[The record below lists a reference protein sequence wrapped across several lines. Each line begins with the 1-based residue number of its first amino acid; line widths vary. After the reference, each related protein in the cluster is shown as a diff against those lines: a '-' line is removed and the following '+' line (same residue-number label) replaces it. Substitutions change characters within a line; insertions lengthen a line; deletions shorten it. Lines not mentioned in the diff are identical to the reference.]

1 MDNYYIIIFKMKIF
15 IYKTVFVLICVYVL
29 YQFTIGIKISSYEQN
44 LKNFT
49 NDQGREQIR
58 NKVREELKKAIS
70 KEQILKAED
79 KKLLKE
85 FITKI
90 QNELNN

>member
-1 MDNYYIIIFKMKIF
+1 MKIF
-15 IYKTVFVLICVYVL
+15 VYKTIFVLVGIYVL
-29 YQFTIGIKISSYEQN
+29 YQFTFGTKIESYERY

-58 NKVREELKKAIS
+58 NKIRDELRKANS
-70 KEQILKAED
+70 KDQILKTED

>member
-1 MDNYYIIIFKMKIF
+1 MKIF
-15 IYKTVFVLICVYVL
+15 VYKTIFVLVGIYVL
-29 YQFTIGIKISSYEQN
+29 YQFTFGTKIESYERY

-58 NKVREELKKAIS
+58 NKIRDELRKANS
-70 KEQILKAED
+70 KDQILKKED

-85 FITKI
+85 FIAKI

>member
-1 MDNYYIIIFKMKIF
+1 MKIF
-15 IYKTVFVLICVYVL
+15 VYKTIFVLVGIYVL
-29 YQFTIGIKISSYEQN
+29 YQFTFGAKIESYERY

-58 NKVREELKKAIS
+58 NKIRDELRKANS
-70 KEQILKAED
+70 KDQILKIED
-79 KKLLKE
+79 RKLLKE

>member
-1 MDNYYIIIFKMKIF
+1 MKIF
-15 IYKTVFVLICVYVL
+15 VYKTIFVLVGIYVL
-29 YQFTIGIKISSYEQN
+29 YQFTFGTKIESYERY

-58 NKVREELKKAIS
+58 NKIRDELRKANS
-70 KEQILKAED
+70 RDQILRKED

-85 FITKI
+85 FIAKI

>member
-1 MDNYYIIIFKMKIF
+1 MKIF
-15 IYKTVFVLICVYVL
+15 VYKTIFVLVGIYVL
-29 YQFTIGIKISSYEQN
+29 YQFTFGTKIESYERY

-58 NKVREELKKAIS
+58 NKIRDELRKANS
-70 KEQILKAED
+70 KDQILKMED
-79 KKLLKE
+79 RKLLKE

>member
-1 MDNYYIIIFKMKIF
+1 MKIF
-15 IYKTVFVLICVYVL
+15 IYKTIFVLIGVYIL
-29 YQFTIGIKISSYEQN
+29 YQFTIGIKISSYERN

-58 NKVREELKKAIS
+58 NKVRDELKKAIS
-70 KEQILKAED
+70 KDQILKAED

>member
-1 MDNYYIIIFKMKIF
+1 MKIF
-15 IYKTVFVLICVYVL
+15 VYKTIFVLVGIYVL
-29 YQFTIGIKISSYEQN
+29 YQFTFGTKIESYERY

-58 NKVREELKKAIS
+58 NKIRDEIKKANS
-70 KEQILKAED
+70 KDQILKIED
-79 KKLLKE
+79 RKLLKE

>member
-1 MDNYYIIIFKMKIF
+1 MKIF
-15 IYKTVFVLICVYVL
+15 VYKTIFVLVGIYVL
-29 YQFTIGIKISSYEQN
+29 YQFTFGSKIESYERY

-58 NKVREELKKAIS
+58 NKIRDELKKANS
-70 KEQILKAED
+70 KDQILKIED
-79 KKLLKE
+79 RKLLKE

-90 QNELNN
+90 QNELDN

>member
-1 MDNYYIIIFKMKIF
+1 MKIF
-15 IYKTVFVLICVYVL
+15 VYKTIFVLVGIYVL
-29 YQFTIGIKISSYEQN
+29 YQFTFGIKIESYERY

-58 NKVREELKKAIS
+58 NKIRDELKKANS
-70 KEQILKAED
+70 KDQILKIED
-79 KKLLKE
+79 RKLLKE

-90 QNELNN
+90 QSELNN

>member
-1 MDNYYIIIFKMKIF
+1 MKIF
-15 IYKTVFVLICVYVL
+15 VYKTIFVLVGIYVL
-29 YQFTIGIKISSYEQN
+29 YQFTFGIKIESYERY

-58 NKVREELKKAIS
+58 NKIRDELRKANS
-70 KEQILKAED
+70 KDQILKIED
-79 KKLLKE
+79 RRLLKE

>member
-1 MDNYYIIIFKMKIF
+1 MKIF
-15 IYKTVFVLICVYVL
+15 VYKTIFVLVGIYVL
-29 YQFTIGIKISSYEQN
+29 YQFTFGIKIESYERY

-58 NKVREELKKAIS
+58 NKIRGELRKANS
-70 KEQILKAED
+70 KDQILKIED
-79 KKLLKE
+79 RKLLKE
-85 FITKI
+85 FIIKI

>member
-1 MDNYYIIIFKMKIF
+1 MKIF
-15 IYKTVFVLICVYVL
+15 IYKTIFVLIGVYVL
-29 YQFTIGIKISSYEQN
+29 YQFTIGIKISSYERN

-58 NKVREELKKAIS
+58 NKVREELRKAIS
-70 KEQILKAED
+70 KDQILKAED

>member
-1 MDNYYIIIFKMKIF
+1 MKIF
-15 IYKTVFVLICVYVL
+15 VYKTIFVLVGIYVL
-29 YQFTIGIKISSYEQN
+29 YQFTFGTKIESYERY

-58 NKVREELKKAIS
+58 NKIRDELKKANS
-70 KEQILKAED
+70 KDQILKIED
-79 KKLLKE
+79 RKLLKE

>member
-1 MDNYYIIIFKMKIF
+1 MKIF
-15 IYKTVFVLICVYVL
+15 VYKTIFVLVGIYVL
-29 YQFTIGIKISSYEQN
+29 YQFTFGIKIESYERY

-58 NKVREELKKAIS
+58 NKIRDELRKANS
-70 KEQILKAED
+70 KDQILKIED
-79 KKLLKE
+79 RKLLKE
-85 FITKI
+85 FIAKI

>member
-1 MDNYYIIIFKMKIF
+1 MKIF
-15 IYKTVFVLICVYVL
+15 VYKTIFVLVGIYVL
-29 YQFTIGIKISSYEQN
+29 YQFTFGTKIESYERY

-58 NKVREELKKAIS
+58 NKIRDELRKANS
-70 KEQILKAED
+70 KDQILKIED
-79 KKLLKE
+79 RKLLKE
-85 FITKI
+85 FIIKI

>member
-1 MDNYYIIIFKMKIF
+1 MKIF

-58 NKVREELKKAIS
+58 NKVREELRKAIS
-70 KEQILKAED
+70 KDQILKAED

>member
-1 MDNYYIIIFKMKIF
+1 MKIF
-15 IYKTVFVLICVYVL
+15 VYKTIFVLVGIYVL
-29 YQFTIGIKISSYEQN
+29 YQFTFGIKIESYERY

-58 NKVREELKKAIS
+58 NKIRDELRKANS
-70 KEQILKAED
+70 KDQILKIED
-79 KKLLKE
+79 RKLLKE

>member
-1 MDNYYIIIFKMKIF
+1 MKIF
-15 IYKTVFVLICVYVL
+15 IYKTLFVLIGIYIL
-29 YQFTIGIKISSYEQN
+29 YQFTIGIKISSYERN

-70 KEQILKAED
+70 KDQILKAED

-90 QNELNN
+90 QTELNN

>member
-1 MDNYYIIIFKMKIF
+1 MKIF
-15 IYKTVFVLICVYVL
+15 VYKTIFVLVGIYVL
-29 YQFTIGIKISSYEQN
+29 YQFTFGIKIESYERY

-58 NKVREELKKAIS
+58 NKIRDELRKANS
-70 KEQILKAED
+70 KDQILAKED

-85 FITKI
+85 FISKI
-90 QNELNN
+90 QNELDN

>member
-1 MDNYYIIIFKMKIF
+1 MKIF
-15 IYKTVFVLICVYVL
+15 VYKTIFVLVGIYVL
-29 YQFTIGIKISSYEQN
+29 YQFTFGIKIESYERY

-58 NKVREELKKAIS
+58 NKIRDELRKANS
-70 KEQILKAED
+70 KDQILKIED
-79 KKLLKE
+79 RKLLKE

-90 QNELNN
+90 QNELNQ

>member
-1 MDNYYIIIFKMKIF
+1 MKIF
-15 IYKTVFVLICVYVL
+15 VYKTIFVLVGIYVL
-29 YQFTIGIKISSYEQN
+29 YQFTFGIKIESYERY

-58 NKVREELKKAIS
+58 NKIRDELRKAIS
-70 KEQILKAED
+70 KDQILKTED